1 MDFNVIESSSD
12 VSVRANNLAQS
23 DRQLH
28 DYLIWCGQKLGP
40 NPPPPDTDHL
50 TGVSGHTSPIGMLIH
65 GGVVRGLDGTI
76 QSAMPSNGWDNGVS
90 VDESLQGSLV
100 RVQQREAIDW
110 SKCPAWATS
119 YRAKYNHR
127 TGETVAEWFNEFES
141 QYAPTFFQLQAIDRG
156 RVLEFKFAE

>member
-1 MDFNVIESSSD
+1 MAI
-12 VSVRANNLAQS
+12 
-23 DRQLH
+23 
-28 DYLIWCGQKLGP
+28 I
-40 NPPPPDTDHL
+40 
-50 TGVSGHTSPIGMLIH
+50 
-65 GGVVRGLDGTI
+65 
-76 QSAMPSNGWDNGVS
+76 
-90 VDESLQGSLV
+90 DESTGAVEPDAGLLKSA
-100 RVQQREAIDW
+100 REMQRDTIDW